1 MSEIQDIA
9 SLVSA
14 LAAQLTATDS
24 VLATAESC
32 TGGWLAKVLTDRA
45 GSSEWFAGGVVS
57 YSNEAKQRLLGV
69 DPAVIERDGAVSEA
83 TVREMAEG
91 ARARVGADLGVAV
104 SGVAGPGGGTPNKP
118 VGTVWI
124 AWADA
129 DGTRAELFQFD
140 GDRESVRWQSIQAA
154 LAGLLEA

>member
-1 MSEIQDIA
+1 MRKLEDIEV
-9 SLVSA
+9 LVEA
-14 LAAQLTATDS
+14 LAEKLTAAG
-24 VLATAESC
+24 VMLATAESC

-45 GSSEWFAGGVVS
+45 GSSDWFAGGVVT

-83 TVREMAEG
+83 AVRQMAEG

-104 SGVAGPGGGTPNKP
+104 SGVAGPGGGTPEKP

-129 DGTRAELFQFD
+129 EETRARDFLFS
-140 GDRESVRWQSIQAA
+140 GDREAVRKQSIMAA
-154 LAGLLEA
+154 LAGLAEE